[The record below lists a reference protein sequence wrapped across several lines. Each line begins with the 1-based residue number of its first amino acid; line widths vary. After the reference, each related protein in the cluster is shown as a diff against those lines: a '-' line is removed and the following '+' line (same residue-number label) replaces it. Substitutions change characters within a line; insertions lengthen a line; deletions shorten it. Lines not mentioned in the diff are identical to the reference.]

1 MAYVDVTDATFETE
15 VLQRSQTTPVVI
27 DLWAEWCGPCKT
39 LGPIIEQVVD
49 ATGGQV
55 VLAKVDVDVNPAIAQ
70 AFRVQSIPAV
80 FAMVGGQI
88 VDGFVGALGE
98 HEVTEFVN
106 RLLPTQEQTAVAQLL
121 ARGDE
126 ESLRVALG
134 IEAANEDVIVALAT
148 LLVDRGGEGDVDEAL
163 ALLGRI
169 PETER
174 TRQVAARARLT
185 QAPTDD
191 YDVTLTSLLE
201 QVKADDEA
209 RQQFVDI
216 LEVMGP
222 DDPRTAKYRK
232 QLTARLF

>member
-55 VLAKVDVDVNPAIAQ
+55 VLAKVDVDANPAIAQ